1 MNSIVFTI
9 RMALPVRGLVD
20 LDLGLKGRWIRQ
32 EVLTRLSF
40 VGQPGLPLCIRAT
53 IKPHITPVCR
63 REEMMRKIIRS
74 IPKRSA
80 LPVNRAPPGT
90 QPITEAEVV
99 LRLLIVIVR
108 QAEPR
113 GSLPEAHRGPL

>member
-1 MNSIVFTI
+1 MPWRSSIVFTI

-20 LDLGLKGRWIRQ
+20 LDLGLKGRRIRQ

-63 REEMMRKIIRS
+63 RKEMMRKNIRS
-74 IPKRSA
+74 IPKRST
-80 LPVNRAPPGT
+80 LPVNRAPPGS
-90 QPITEAEVV
+90 QPITEAEV
-99 LRLLIVIVR
+99 IVRFLVPIVR
-108 QAEPR
+108 QGEPR
-113 GSLPEAHRGPL
+113 GS